1 MAKGASGSQAATLV
15 PRAGGG
21 ASTGGSAAAR
31 APPTAAGLRKRTT
44 RSSGSGAGR
53 QSGAGG
59 GLNFYTDDAP
69 GLKMSPV
76 VVVFISV
83 GFIIFVTVLHI
94 VGKLRGI

>member
-1 MAKGASGSQAATLV
+1 MEVSLKV
-15 PRAGGG
+15 PAQYFDVEDARHFLGILYDCIKLKILQ
-21 ASTGGSAAAR
+21 SWSAA
-31 APPTAAGLRKRTT
+31 

-76 VVVFISV
+76 
-83 GFIIFVTVLHI
+83 
-94 VGKLRGI
+94 RP